1 MTATAHGDQIASYL
15 DGVRAAMS
23 DLPDETR
30 DELLEDLPDHL
41 AEVLAEDAGTLE
53 ERLGTPEAYAAELR
67 AAAGM
72 GAAAAPAN
80 SSGLRRLRDGLAR
93 LDVTAGRLLGYGR
106 ASQLWLLMRPGWWV
120 LRGYLAG
127 VLILHVIFTARDR
140 SQWLPLGDSSAIAWL
155 LVIGAS
161 VVLSVRVGLA
171 TPRLKPWLRTAVA
184 IGAVGL
190 LAFAVA
196 EINRV
201 FYLQP
206 PTMAADVTY
215 GNGIT
220 DIYPYDANGRPLTGV
235 VLYDQ
240 NGTRLTL
247 GDPWRCI
254 KPQAYSGPD
263 DPALRG
269 QLSYRWGE
277 PEFKYPL
284 CPPEGWQPS
293 PPATTPTPSAGPT
306 PSPSPTR

>member
-1 MTATAHGDQIASYL
+1 MTAAAHGDQIASYL
-15 DGVRAAMS
+15 DRVRAAMS
-23 DLPDETR
+23 DLPEETR

-41 AEVLAEDAGTLE
+41 TEVLAEDAGTLE
-53 ERLGTPEAYAAELR
+53 ERLGSPEAYAADLR

-72 GAAAAPAN
+72 GAAAAPAG
-80 SSGLRRLRDGLAR
+80 SGLALRSLRSGLTR
-93 LDVTAGRLLGYGR
+93 LDVSAGRLLGYGR

-127 VLILHVIFTARDR
+127 VLILHMILTARGR
-140 SQWLPLGDSSAIAWL
+140 SQWLPLADSSAIAWL
-155 LVIGAS
+155 AVMGACL
-161 VVLSVRVGLA
+161 VLSVRLGLA

-196 EINRV
+196 EINRAL
-201 FYLQP
+201 YL
-206 PTMAADVTY
+206 PTPSMAAEVTY
-215 GNGIT
+215 PNGIA
-220 DIYPYDANGRPLTGV
+220 DIYPYDANGLPLTGV
-235 VLYDQ
+235 TLYDE
-240 NGTRLTL
+240 NGTRITL

-254 KPQAYSGPD
+254 KPQVYSGPN
-263 DPALRG
+263 DPTLRG
-269 QLSYRWGE
+269 SLSYRWGE

-293 PPATTPTPSAGPT
+293 PGPTPSPSST

>member
-1 MTATAHGDQIASYL
+1 MTAAAHGDQIASYL
-15 DGVRAAMS
+15 DRVRAAMS
-23 DLPDETR
+23 DLPEETR

-41 AEVLAEDAGTLE
+41 TEVLAEDAGTLE
-53 ERLGTPEAYAAELR
+53 ERLGSPEAYAAELR

-220 DIYPYDANGRPLTGV
+220 DIYPYDSAGRPLTGV
-235 VLYDQ
+235 TLFDQ
-240 NGTRLTL
+240 NGTRLSF
-247 GDPWRCI
+247 GDPWRCA
-254 KPQAYSGPD
+254 KPSVISGPS
-263 DPALRG
+263 DPSFG
-269 QLSYRWGE
+269 DSVIYRWEE
-277 PEFKYPL
+277 PDFKYPL
-284 CPPEGWQPS
+284 CPPDGWQPA
-293 PPATTPTPSAGPT
+293 PATPTPSPGPT
-306 PSPSPTR
+306 PTPTPTR